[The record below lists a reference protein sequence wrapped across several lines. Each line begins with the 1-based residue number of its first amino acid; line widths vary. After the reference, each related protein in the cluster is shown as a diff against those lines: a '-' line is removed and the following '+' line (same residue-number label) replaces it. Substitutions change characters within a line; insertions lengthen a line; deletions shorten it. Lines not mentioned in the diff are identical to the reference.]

1 MLQRGEF
8 MLNRPDIEKI
18 QKTEKI
24 LDDYLRRISFR
35 SEVFYRGQVCEDW
48 ALDISGKGHINFH
61 VVCHGDCWLRMPEL
75 KEPLPLQEG
84 DVIVLPHD
92 SSHLILSAPGLPAKY
107 GQIIAPHQ
115 IIFDRNSSGTA
126 LVCGYLIVDKSVFKL
141 VFSILP
147 NYLIIRSRQNAG
159 AGQFRMLIDL
169 LFAEAQANR
178 VGASAVLDRLADA
191 LMFYVIRHSMEQ
203 NTQTT
208 GLLAA
213 LADKRIRSA
222 LVAICDD
229 PAREWSVDTLA
240 EQASMSRSGFSE
252 CFHGLVGQ
260 APIDFLNEWRMQ
272 LARGWLERDRLS
284 VAEVSER
291 CGYRSEAAFS
301 KAFKRIVGIGP
312 GEFRRVHASRKDT
325 HDMPQED

>member
-8 MLNRPDIEKI
+8 MLNRPDIEES
-18 QKTEKI
+18 QKAEKI
-24 LDDYLRRISFR
+24 LDDYLRKISFR

-61 VVCHGDCWLRMPEL
+61 VVCHGDCWLRMPEI
-75 KEPLPLQEG
+75 KEPQRLQEG
-84 DVIVLPHD
+84 DVVVLPHD
-92 SSHLILSAPGLPAKY
+92 SSHLILSTPGLPAEY
-107 GQIIAPHQ
+107 GQIVAPHQ
-115 IIFDRNSSGTA
+115 IMLDRNSSGTA
-126 LVCGYLIVDKSVFKL
+126 LVCGYLIVDESVFKL
-141 VFSILP
+141 VFSMLP
-147 NYLIIRSRQNAG
+147 NYLIIRSRQNAE

-169 LFAEAQANR
+169 LFAEAQTNR
-178 VGASAVLDRLADA
+178 VGTAAILDRLADA

-222 LVAICDD
+222 LAAICDN
-229 PAREWSVDTLA
+229 PAREWNVDTLA

-252 CFHGLVGQ
+252 RFHGLVGQ
-260 APIDFLNEWRMQ
+260 APIDFLSEWRMQ

-312 GEFRRVHASRKDT
+312 GEFRRVHAQRKEAFDP
-325 HDMPQED
+325 PQED